1 MAVTRVDE
9 FVLGQVL
16 PHKSISVAPELKMT
30 LIDHIYI
37 HAELV
42 DQSSVKA
49 FAFMGYD

>member
-30 LIDHIYI
+30 LIINTRLI
-37 HAELV
+37 
-42 DQSSVKA
+42 SRSVISESLC
-49 FAFMGYD
+49 FHGL